1 MIIQTPLTFTGT
13 IKKVGRHGKY
23 FWITVDEGKKVGH
36 LIMHLGM
43 TGMVKIEGVNSHMV
57 FMENA
62 KISVDNEEII
72 VNGDSIKSKTE
83 TKSKYFK
90 DSDKLKLQ
98 QAFEEAEIKKEVEM
112 EEEVKE
118 PTEQWPPKYTKFEI
132 TLDTHRLAFTDPR
145 RLGRVR
151 YLPQLFEIEP
161 LSLQGP
167 DYSKNKIDPDP
178 TIYKPIPTFEEFK
191 AIVIKR
197 NKPIK
202 ALLLDQKVFAGVGN
216 WVSDEICYRSRIHP
230 GSNFHKFE
238 NEEILFDLY
247 DSILSVCQQ
256 AVAIEGDIKQMEGWL
271 MLYRWGKGKK
281 KQPKI
286 NGESIKFET
295 IGGRTACFVPSQKYY
310 TNKSK
315 IITNGK
321 KSGSDKRKY

>member
-1 MIIQTPLTFTGT
+1 
-13 IKKVGRHGKY
+13 
-23 FWITVDEGKKVGH
+23 
-36 LIMHLGM
+36 MHLGM

-62 KISVDNEEII
+62 KISMDNEEII
-72 VNGDSIKSKTE
+72 VNGDSIKTKTE

-90 DSDKLKLQ
+90 ESDKEQLK
-98 QAFEEAEIKKEVEM
+98 QAFEEAEIKKEVK
-112 EEEVKE
+112 EEIQVE
-118 PTEQWPPKYTKFEI
+118 WPPKFTRIEI

-161 LSLQGP
+161 LASLGP

-178 TIYKPIPTFEEFK
+178 IIYKPIPTFEEFK
-191 AIVIKR
+191 VLVTKR

-216 WVSDEICYRSRIHP
+216 WVSDEICYRSKIHP

-238 NEEILFDLY
+238 DDKILFNLY

-256 AVAIEGDIKQMEGWL
+256 AVAIEGDIKQMDGWL

-281 KQPKI
+281 LQPKI

-310 TNKSK
+310 TNKVK
-315 IITNGK
+315 IISNTK
-321 KSGSDKRKY
+321 KSGSDKRKS